1 MPELCHADRLAF
13 LPSTFTMYTTLLA
26 NSYWFHPA
34 TSTATGTSRAYKATL
49 LFAVGA
55 IVGWPFSAALA
66 IPFVLEQLFTTGGE
80 IAVGQDKQNLMA
92 KRWDTMLRAIA
103 LGASISVCHTLS
115 ELDEADGRSP
125 FTSLTRGYMDDT
137 PSPHSISYGT
147 TSYPH

>member
-1 MPELCHADRLAF
+1 MLIALAF

-26 NSYWFHPA
+26 SSYWFHPA
-34 TSTATGTSRAYKATL
+34 TSTRTGTSRAYKATL

-66 IPFVLEQLFTTGGE
+66 IPFTMEQLFTTGGE

-103 LGASISVCHTLS
+103 LGASISVCSL
-115 ELDEADGRSP
+115 P
-125 FTSLTRGYMDDT
+125 FG
-137 PSPHSISYGT
+137 
-147 TSYPH
+147 